1 MAAIDSKVETFLSLK
16 HICTR
21 WAFLF
26 TFFMLSAFSQAQDL
40 PSIDDTV
47 ANASRMEGYF
57 NLYWEESSGKMYWEI
72 DKLDT
77 EFLYQIS
84 MGSGLGSNPVG
95 IDRGQLRGTYVLAA
109 KRVGPRILLV
119 QPNYQYRASSDNVL
133 ERQAVEDAFAP
144 SVHWGFDIVAVGESS
159 VLVDATD
166 FFLRDAKCYGCYRR
180 QESRRL
186 FPGQESQCLLFR

>member
-1 MAAIDSKVETFLSLK
+1 MDILYLS
-16 HICTR
+16 
-21 WAFLF
+21 
-26 TFFMLSAFSQAQDL
+26 FFHVCRPFHKRKDL
-40 PSIDDTV
+40 PSVDDTV

-119 QPNYQYRASSDNVL
+119 QPNYRYRASSDNISGETGGRGCL
-133 ERQAVEDAFAP
+133 CAFGALGVRYRG
-144 SVHWGFDIVAVGESS
+144 S
-159 VLVDATD
+159 
-166 FFLRDAKCYGCYRR
+166 RRR
-180 QESRRL
+180 QCVGR
-186 FPGQESQCLLFR
+186 CD

>member
-1 MAAIDSKVETFLSLK
+1 MAATNITVKSLLSLK
-16 HICTR
+16 QICGR
-21 WAFLF
+21 WTFLF
-26 TFFMLSAFSQAQDL
+26 SFFMLPAFLQAQGL
-40 PSIDDTV
+40 PSVDDTV

-109 KRVGPRILLV
+109 KRIGPRILLV
-119 QPNYQYRASSDNVL
+119 QPNYQYRASSDNSL

-144 SVHWGFDIVAVGESS
+144 SVHWGFDIVAVGEDSL
-159 VLVDATD
+159 LVDATD
-166 FFLRDAKCYGCYRR
+166 FFLRDARNVTGAIANRNQGNY
-180 QESRRL
+180 S
-186 FPGQESQCLLFR
+186 PG